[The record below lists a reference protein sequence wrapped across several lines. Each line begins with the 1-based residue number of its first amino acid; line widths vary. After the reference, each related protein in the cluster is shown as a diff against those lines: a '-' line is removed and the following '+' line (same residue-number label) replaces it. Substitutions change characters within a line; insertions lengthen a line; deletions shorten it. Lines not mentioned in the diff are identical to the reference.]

1 MLDAMTLD
9 QMRMLIA
16 IVDAGGFT
24 AAARQ
29 VQRAQSAVSHA
40 ISTLEDQLDVPL
52 FDRSTRKP
60 QLTVAGRVLLED
72 ARSVIARSERLKAR
86 ARAISQGLESELLI
100 AASAVVPTPALVA
113 ALDAFARQFPTVA
126 VQLFV
131 EEFGGAALLVREDV
145 CSIGIVGSQSLDVLK
160 RDEIEQRSVGTVAV
174 VAVASSRHPLA
185 QFGRPVTERDLEE
198 HRQLTPTSRASVRYA
213 NTLSYDAWQVAD
225 LSSRY
230 AMIKAGL
237 GWGTVPESLAHAD
250 LVTGRV
256 VRLNLA
262 SRSGEAMRVP
272 IFAIYKASKPP
283 GKAGQWFIDRLGNA
297 AL

>member
-9 QMRMLIA
+9 QMRMLVA

-24 AAARQ
+24 AAARR

-40 ISTLEDQLDVPL
+40 IATLEDQLGVPL
-52 FDRSTRKP
+52 FDRSTRRP
-60 QLTVAGRVLLED
+60 QLTDAGRVLLED
-72 ARSVIARSERLKAR
+72 ARSVIARTERFKAR
-86 ARAISQGLESELLI
+86 ARSISQGLESELLI
-100 AASAVVPTPALVA
+100 AASAVVPTPALVS
-113 ALDAFARQFPTVA
+113 ALEAFARQFPTVA
-126 VQLFV
+126 IQLFI

-145 CSIGIVGSQSLDVLK
+145 CSIGIVGSQSLDVLT

-185 QFGRPVTERDLEE
+185 QFGTPVTELDLED
-198 HRQLTPTSRASVRYA
+198 HRQLVPTSRASVRYA

-237 GWGTVPESLAHAD
+237 GWGTVPESLAHED

-262 SRSGEAMRVP
+262 SRSSEAMRVP
-272 IFAIYKASKPP
+272 IYAIYKASKPP
-283 GKAGQWFIDRLGNA
+283 GEAGRWLIDRLTNA
-297 AL
+297 TL